1 VRSLLRPHL
10 PCLFLQG
17 QLHEAQVQLEAHQAS
32 LKDATSDR
40 DMFLRRLQQLEQQ
53 QDDPA
58 VPRPLSRLETQRQKA
73 NAAQVQ
79 PEVAH
84 EHLQW
89 ILGRGMDADGTVCM
103 MRGSA
108 RVA

>member
-1 VRSLLRPHL
+1 MQHTRNCACLVWHHL
-10 PCLFLQG
+10 SCLFLQG

-58 VPRPLSRLETQRQKA
+58 GTRPLSRLEAQRQKA
-73 NAAQVQ
+73 NAAQVRLGS
-79 PEVAH
+79 AH
-84 EHLQW
+84 NYSQW
-89 ILGRGMDADGTVCM
+89 ITGGCM
-103 MRGSA
+103 
-108 RVA
+108 VL